1 MKLSKFVQSNS
12 KKSTLSTR
20 VPRACVLYIRGLTHF
35 EEKGS
40 GIGVLTE
47 DETMEETRY
56 LSYLLRLW
64 AVKSAGVTYWR
75 ASLEN
80 PTTGDRQG
88 FPNLEALFTYLEWVA
103 QDPSGEKHIPEP
115 RDQE

>member
-1 MKLSKFVQSNS
+1 M
-12 KKSTLSTR
+12 
-20 VPRACVLYIRGLTHF
+20 
-35 EEKGS
+35 
-40 GIGVLTE
+40 
-47 DETMEETRY
+47 DEPQY

-64 AVKSAGVTYWR
+64 AVKSAGETYWR

-80 PTTGDRQG
+80 PTTGNRQG

-103 QDPSGEKHIPEP
+103 QDPSSEKPTSEP

>member
-1 MKLSKFVQSNS
+1 MIPFCRRTPVW
-12 KKSTLSTR
+12 
-20 VPRACVLYIRGLTHF
+20 
-35 EEKGS
+35 
-40 GIGVLTE
+40 LTE
-47 DETMEETRY
+47 DETVEETRY

-64 AVKSAGVTYWR
+64 AVKSAGGTYWR

-80 PTTGDRQG
+80 PITGDRQG

-103 QDPSGEKHIPEP
+103 QDPSGEKPIPEP

>member
-1 MKLSKFVQSNS
+1 LPVCLS
-12 KKSTLSTR
+12 
-20 VPRACVLYIRGLTHF
+20 G
-35 EEKGS
+35 
-40 GIGVLTE
+40 
-47 DETMEETRY
+47 DENVDEPQY

-64 AVKSAGVTYWR
+64 AVKSTGGTHWR

-103 QDPSGEKHIPEP
+103 QDPTCEKPISEP
-115 RDQE
+115 MDQE